1 MQLKPSRLLAILSLS
16 TLAACQQP
24 TPPQPEVIPD
34 APSLASQWQG
44 QWTGPEGTLL
54 DLEPR
59 AGGVDITIHSLDGP
73 DSYQGKEQADGI
85 QFVRNGKT
93 ETIRAGDGEAT
104 GMKWLLDKQNCL
116 VIRLGEGFCRD

>member
-1 MQLKPSRLLAILSLS
+1 MPLKPSRLLVVLSLS
-16 TLAACQQP
+16 TLAACQQS
-24 TPPQPEVIPD
+24 TPPQPEVITD
-34 APSLASQWQG
+34 TPSLASQWQG
-44 QWTGPEGTLL
+44 RWTGPEGTLL

-59 AGGVDITIHSLDGP
+59 ADGVGITVHSLDGP
-73 DSYQGKEQADGI
+73 DSYQGTEQADGI
-85 QFVRNGKT
+85 QFVRNGKA

>member
-1 MQLKPSRLLAILSLS
+1 MPLPTARLLVILSLS
-16 TLAACQQP
+16 TLAACQQS
-24 TPPQPEVIPD
+24 TPAQPEIIPQ

-44 QWTGPEGTLL
+44 RWTGPEGTLL
-54 DLEPR
+54 DLAPS

-73 DSYQGKEQADGI
+73 DSYQGTEQADGI
-85 QFVRNGKT
+85 QFVRDGKT

-104 GMKWLLDKQNCL
+104 GMKWLLDKQDCL